1 MSLIDLKGKVAVV
14 TGASQGLGEALAIRL
29 DKEGCKV
36 AVCDINFEGAKAVA
50 DKLSNAIALS
60 VDVTK
65 FDQCQAAAKAVLD
78 KWGQVDV
85 LISNA
90 AILKSG

>member
-1 MSLIDLKGKVAVV
+1 MLMDLKGKVAVV

-36 AVCDINFEGAKAVA
+36 AVIDINIEGAKQVA
-50 DKLSNAIALS
+50 SKLSDAIAIA

-65 FDQCQAAAKAVLD
+65 YDQCEEAAKIVLE
-78 KWGQVDV
+78 KWG
-85 LISNA
+85 
-90 AILKSG
+90 